1 MKKELKRKY
10 LPLHYRQDIFLKIQ
24 NLKQQNL
31 TVEEYSAEFE
41 NLIIKGDLQEAEEQS
56 IARYLSGLR
65 LEISK
70 TVQLQPYNTLQDVIK
85 LALKVEALNKYGG
98 FTKNRIKEGF
108 IKNSTSRG
116 PSSAK
121 TTLKP
126 QVKGEVHKPQQESTS
141 KLRQCFKCH
150 GFGHI
155 ASECPNRRVVALVE
169 EYEAEEE
176 EDVEEAI
183 ESDHEDKDELTMPD
197 HGTSLVV
204 QRSLKIGAAAS
215 EENWLRS
222 NVFHTRCTSK
232 DRVCLVII
240 DSGSFE
246 NCVSFKMVQKL
257 GLKMDPHPKPY
268 KLSWLQEGSDI
279 KVKHRCL
286 VSFTIGKHYQDEV
299 WCDVVPMDVCHLL
312 LGRPWQYDRQI
323 IYDGFKNTYTFRK
336 DGHKIVLAPL
346 KPTIAPASKPAE
358 QNSLLSKSEMEK
370 EIRAG
375 SDVMALDAIE
385 ETESEKEIPKEVEPI
400 LAEFVDVVPE
410 EIPHGLPP
418 LRDIQHQ
425 IDLIPGSVLPNKP
438 AYRMSPKEHEELTRQ
453 VDELLNKGLIRESK
467 SPCAVPALLVPK
479 KDGSWRMCVDSR
491 TVNKITIEYRF
502 PIPRLDDLM
511 DQLYGASIFSKIDLR
526 QLFSILREQ
535 RLFVNLKKC
544 DFYADRI
551 IFLSYVVT
559 KDGIEMDRSK
569 IEAISNWP
577 TPSSIHDVRSFHG
590 LVSFYRRF
598 IRGFS
603 SIMAPITE
611 CLKGDKFKWTSVA
624 EESFKLIKKKVT
636 EVPCLVLPDFNKVF
650 EVECDAS
657 QFGIGAVLS
666 QEGRP
671 IAFFSEKLNEAKRKY
686 STYDKEFY
694 AIYRALFHW
703 SQYLLYKPFV
713 LFSDHEALKFINHQ
727 HKLNRRHAT
736 WVEFLQVH
744 YLLNLTIQKKK
755 RILTSVQLHNQA

>member
-1 MKKELKRKY
+1 M
-10 LPLHYRQDIFLKIQ
+10 
-24 NLKQQNL
+24 
-31 TVEEYSAEFE
+31 EEYSAEFE
-41 NLIIKGDLQEAEEQS
+41 NLMIKGDLQEAEEQS
-56 IARYLSGLR
+56 IARYLAGLR
-65 LEISK
+65 FEISK

-98 FTKNRIKEGF
+98 FTTNRIIEGF

-141 KLRQCFKCH
+141 KSRQCFKCH

-169 EYEAEEE
+169 EFEAEE

-183 ESDHEDKDELTMPD
+183 ESDHEDKVELTMPD

-232 DRVCLVII
+232 DMVCLVII
-240 DSGSFE
+240 DSERFE
-246 NCVSFKMVQKL
+246 NCVSFEMVQKL
-257 GLKMDPHPKPY
+257 DLKMDPHPKPY

-299 WCDVVPMDVCHLL
+299 WCDVVPMDACHLL

-323 IYDGFKNTYTFRK
+323 IYGGFKNTYTFRK

-346 KPTIAPASKPAE
+346 KPTMAPTSKPAD
-358 QNSLLSKSEMEK
+358 QNSLLSKSELEK

-375 SDVMALDAIE
+375 SDVMALVAIE
-385 ETESEKEIPKEVEPI
+385 ETESKKEILKEVEPI

-418 LRDIQHQ
+418 MRDIQHQ

-438 AYRMSPKEHEELTRQ
+438 AYRLSPIEHEELTRR

-479 KDGSWRMCVDSR
+479 KDGS
-491 TVNKITIEYRF
+491 
-502 PIPRLDDLM
+502 
-511 DQLYGASIFSKIDLR
+511 
-526 QLFSILREQ
+526 
-535 RLFVNLKKC
+535 
-544 DFYADRI
+544 
-551 IFLSYVVT
+551 
-559 KDGIEMDRSK
+559 
-569 IEAISNWP
+569 
-577 TPSSIHDVRSFHG
+577 
-590 LVSFYRRF
+590 
-598 IRGFS
+598 
-603 SIMAPITE
+603 
-611 CLKGDKFKWTSVA
+611 
-624 EESFKLIKKKVT
+624 
-636 EVPCLVLPDFNKVF
+636 
-650 EVECDAS
+650 
-657 QFGIGAVLS
+657 
-666 QEGRP
+666 
-671 IAFFSEKLNEAKRKY
+671 
-686 STYDKEFY
+686 
-694 AIYRALFHW
+694 
-703 SQYLLYKPFV
+703 
-713 LFSDHEALKFINHQ
+713 
-727 HKLNRRHAT
+727 
-736 WVEFLQVH
+736 
-744 YLLNLTIQKKK
+744 
-755 RILTSVQLHNQA
+755 

>member
-1 MKKELKRKY
+1 M
-10 LPLHYRQDIFLKIQ
+10 
-24 NLKQQNL
+24 
-31 TVEEYSAEFE
+31 
-41 NLIIKGDLQEAEEQS
+41 
-56 IARYLSGLR
+56 
-65 LEISK
+65 
-70 TVQLQPYNTLQDVIK
+70 IK

-98 FTKNRIKEGF
+98 FTTNRIKEGF
-108 IKNSTSRG
+108 IKNSTSRD

-126 QVKGEVHKPQQESTS
+126 QVKDEVHKPQQESTS
-141 KLRQCFKCH
+141 KSRQCFKCH

-155 ASECPNRRVVALVE
+155 ASECPNIRVVALVE
-169 EYEAEEE
+169 EYEAEE

-197 HGTSLVV
+197 RGTSLVV

-232 DRVCLVII
+232 NRVCLVII
-240 DSGSFE
+240 DCGSFE
-246 NCVSFKMVQKL
+246 NCVSFEMVQKL
-257 GLKMDPHPKPY
+257 DLKMNPHPKPY

-346 KPTIAPASKPAE
+346 KPTLAPASKPAE
-358 QNSLLSKSEMEK
+358 QNSLLSKSELEK

-375 SDVMALDAIE
+375 SDVMALVAIE

-418 LRDIQHQ
+418 MRDIQHQ

-438 AYRMSPKEHEELTRQ
+438 AYKMSPIEHEELTRQ
-453 VDELLNKGLIRESK
+453 VDELLNKELIRESK

-502 PIPRLDDLM
+502 PIPRLDDLL

-526 QLFSILREQ
+526 SGYHQIRMREGDEWKTAFKTRDGLYEWMVMPFGLSNAPGTFMRFMNHILKPCIGNFVVVYFDDILIYSKNSMEHLEHLRQLFSILREQ
-535 RLFVNLKKC
+535 RIFVNCKKC
-544 DFYADRI
+544 DFYADGI
-551 IFLSYVVT
+551 IFLGYVVT

-569 IEAISNWP
+569 IEAITNWP

-603 SIMAPITE
+603 SIMPY
-611 CLKGDKFKWTSVA
+611 K
-624 EESFKLIKKKVT
+624 
-636 EVPCLVLPDFNKVF
+636 
-650 EVECDAS
+650 
-657 QFGIGAVLS
+657 
-666 QEGRP
+666 
-671 IAFFSEKLNEAKRKY
+671 
-686 STYDKEFY
+686 ST
-694 AIYRALFHW
+694 
-703 SQYLLYKPFV
+703 
-713 LFSDHEALKFINHQ
+713 
-727 HKLNRRHAT
+727 
-736 WVEFLQVH
+736 
-744 YLLNLTIQKKK
+744 
-755 RILTSVQLHNQA
+755 